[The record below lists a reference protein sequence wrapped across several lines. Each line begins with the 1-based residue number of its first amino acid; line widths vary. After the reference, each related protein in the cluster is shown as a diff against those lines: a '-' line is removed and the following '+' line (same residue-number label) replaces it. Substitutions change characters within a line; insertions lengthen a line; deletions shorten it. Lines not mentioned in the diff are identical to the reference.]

1 MEHDQG
7 QTPVPDLRAARAAH
21 SLYRNRQH
29 LERVLERIDRASAV
43 LETSLALLGQTSAVF
58 GLYEV
63 VMADE
68 RELLLFQRPEIDG
81 RQLPLPDP
89 ALGPAVPPAIED
101 LTPEQVAL
109 IDRAEAG
116 DLPCPHC
123 GSPLTGEPIQ
133 VLDEVTVRLRC
144 PGGWCSFEEI

>member
-1 MEHDQG
+1 M
-7 QTPVPDLRAARAAH
+7 
-21 SLYRNRQH
+21 
-29 LERVLERIDRASAV
+29 LERIDRASAV

>member
-1 MEHDQG
+1 M
-7 QTPVPDLRAARAAH
+7 
-21 SLYRNRQH
+21 
-29 LERVLERIDRASAV
+29 

-63 VMADE
+63 IMADE
-68 RELLLFQRPEIDG
+68 RELLLLVRRPEIDG
-81 RQLPLPDP
+81 RQLPLPEP
-89 ALGPAVPPAIED
+89 SPEPAVPPAIED

-123 GSPLTGEPIQ
+123 GTPLTGEPIR
-133 VLDEVTVRLRC
+133 VLDEVAVRLRC
-144 PGGWCSFEEI
+144 PGGWCSFEEV